1 MSLTIPDPLVLAN
14 VDDYLGPSTARFF
27 GSGYRKTTPALRKL
41 SIRHTPDGIS
51 HMDAR
56 GSVRVGDLWSIK
68 GSTSQKPHLGTTDA
82 IVLAL
87 EASEALLASRYAP
100 SILPLVYVRELTI
113 TAGSEPVEDT
123 LDDFPVTAETNGQ
136 STDGI
141 IHVSVEMASM
151 KAVLALHHP
160 MCVASKANLRTDN
173 PDALI
178 GDTARRIYGDI
189 YKSRRSD
196 IRNVSVGTGAT
207 TAEATLIVTGGN
219 GDTPGLGLEAGYQPG
234 LSLLEG
240 FVATLQ
246 LGQVLLYEL
255 DRMTRA
261 DSNTLWM
268 RRTVI
273 TATAPPTS
281 ILTDLPLDVRLRRPR
296 TLPLNGEQWRCADI
310 VGRIGDHLEITCD
323 VAHQLPG

>member
-1 MSLTIPDPLVLAN
+1 MSLTIPGPLVLADT
-14 VDDYLGPSTARFF
+14 DDYLGPSTARFF
-27 GSGYRKTTPALRKL
+27 GSGYRKTTPSLRKL
-41 SIRHTPDGIS
+41 SILHTPEGTS
-51 HMDAR
+51 RMEAR

-68 GSTSQKPHLGTTDA
+68 GSTSQQPHLGTTDA

-100 SILPLVYVRELTI
+100 SILPLVYVRDLTL
-113 TAGSEPVEDT
+113 TAGSEPLEDT
-123 LDDFPVTAETNGQ
+123 LDDFPVTAETTGQ

-141 IHVSVEMASM
+141 IHVTVEMASM

-178 GDTARRIYGDI
+178 GDAARRIYGDI
-189 YKSRRSD
+189 YKSRQSRIQD
-196 IRNVSVGTGAT
+196 ITVRAGAT
-207 TAEATLIVTGGN
+207 HADASLTVTGGDYD
-219 GDTPGLGLEAGYQPG
+219 GAGLGLEAGYQPG

-240 FVATLQ
+240 FVSTLQ

-255 DRMTRA
+255 DRITRA
-261 DSNTLWM
+261 ESNTLWM

-273 TATAPPTS
+273 TATTPPPS
-281 ILTDLPLDVRLRRPR
+281 ILTDLPLDVQLRRPR
-296 TLPLNGEQWRCADI
+296 VLPLNGENWRCADI